1 MGEKSLIPSKMKL
14 LLFIFALSSLFMG
27 QIVFA
32 EGDGSGGG
40 QNQPL
45 TLVSS
50 SIADGATGVPLK
62 PQIKLTFSKNIVNAT
77 TIDNNNT
84 TVRDHNMQCFSLLT
98 ANGTKVSID
107 IFMADDQVDFEA
119 RNDAVITPKANL
131 DPGTTYFVVV
141 SKDLEAKNFSAKTG
155 QEIRIT
161 FTTVGVKPSAT
172 SSAASSVT
180 TPQTNTA
187 AAAATAPKAGTTA
200 PSANTASNDN
210 TNKGSQAAVQ
220 SSTVPSGTNTLM
232 TTAKET
238 TNSRQQKVA
247 NTPEKMTT
255 GSKTGTKEVHK
266 PKKAAKNQMKP
277 SQSNSS
283 FIVIAVSVLI
293 IIAVIFIYLWIK
305 KKRIKIK

>member
-1 MGEKSLIPSKMKL
+1 
-14 LLFIFALSSLFMG
+14 MG

-161 FTTVGVKPSAT
+161 FTTVGVKPSVAN
-172 SSAASSVT
+172 SAASSVT

-187 AAAATAPKAGTTA
+187 AAATAPKAGTTA
-200 PSANTASNDN
+200 SSANTASNDN

-220 SSTVPSGTNTLM
+220 SSTVPSGTNTQM

-266 PKKAAKNQMKP
+266 SKEAAKNQMKA
-277 SQSNSS
+277 SQSNAS
-283 FIVIAVSVLI
+283 FSVIAVSGLI
-293 IIAVIFIYLWIK
+293 IIAAIFIYLWIK
-305 KKRIKIK
+305 KKRIKN